1 MSEKDVILYLLGAG
15 ASCNALPLASQ
26 FSERLTEFA
35 KKLRMAGPHLT
46 ALDESD
52 LPTTDPVW
60 GDARR
65 ELAMAIEWL
74 AEESSH
80 HTSVDTFAKKLYFR
94 KERDTLRKLKAT
106 LSAYLVAEQAQ
117 KNVDL
122 RYDSFLASVVKFDDD
137 MSIRLPRKLRIL
149 TWNYDTQ
156 LEKAFYGF
164 CRDQDT
170 VEQKI
175 TNNRQ
180 IRRINGCCGR
190 EFPGNI
196 DKWFHLVWDT
206 TPDAGWKAAI
216 GLYKEYM
223 EKPLGWPGPDI
234 CFAWENATTSHS
246 FLEEVSVLVV
256 IGYSF
261 PYFNRTV
268 DDLIFKQLGVNL
280 RRVYVQCPEKDHA
293 LVKERLKLL
302 LPPIDLDESSIV
314 SITSTDLFYI
324 PDEF

>member
-1 MSEKDVILYLLGAG
+1 MSEKDVFLYLLGAG

-26 FSERLTEFA
+26 FAERLTEFA

-46 ALDESD
+46 DRDESD

-60 GDARR
+60 GDARK
-65 ELAMAIEWL
+65 ELAIAIEWL

-80 HTSVDTFAKKLYFR
+80 HASVDTFAKKLYFR
-94 KERDTLRKLKAT
+94 KDGDTLRKLKAT

-117 KNVDL
+117 KNADL
-122 RYDSFLASVVKFDDD
+122 RYDSFLASVAEFDDN
-137 MSIRLPRKLRIL
+137 MSIRLPQKLCIL

-164 CRDQDT
+164 CGDQDI

-180 IRRINGCCGR
+180 ICRINGCCGR

-196 DKWFHLVWDT
+196 DKWFHSVWDT
-206 TPDAGWKAAI
+206 APDVGWKAAI

-234 CFAWENATTSHS
+234 CFAWENSRTSHS
-246 FLEEVSVLVV
+246 FLEEVSVLIV

-261 PYFNRTV
+261 PYFNRRV
-268 DDLIFKQLGVNL
+268 DDLIFKQLGNNL
-280 RRVYVQCPEKDHA
+280 RRVYLQCPKNDHA
-293 LVKERLKLL
+293 SVIERLKLL
-302 LPPIDLDESSIV
+302 LPPLDASIV
-314 SITSTDLFYI
+314 SITGTDLFYI

>member
-1 MSEKDVILYLLGAG
+1 MSKKDVFLYLLGAG

-26 FSERLTEFA
+26 FAERLTEFA

-46 ALDESD
+46 DLDESD

-60 GDARR
+60 GDARK
-65 ELAMAIEWL
+65 ELAIAIEWL

-80 HTSVDTFAKKLYFR
+80 HASVDTFAKKLYFR
-94 KERDTLRKLKAT
+94 KEGDTLRKLKAT

-122 RYDSFLASVVKFDDD
+122 RYDSFLASVVEFDDN
-137 MSIRLPRKLRIL
+137 MSIRLPQKLRIL

-164 CRDQDT
+164 CGDQDI

-180 IRRINGCCGR
+180 ICRINGCCGR
-190 EFPGNI
+190 ESPGNI
-196 DKWFHLVWDT
+196 DKWFHSVWDT
-206 TPDAGWKAAI
+206 APDAGWKAAI

-234 CFAWENATTSHS
+234 CFAWENSRTSHS

-261 PYFNRTV
+261 PYFNRRV
-268 DDLIFKQLGVNL
+268 DDLIIKQLGNNL
-280 RRVYVQCPEKDHA
+280 RRVYLQCPKDDHA
-293 LVKERLKLL
+293 SVIERLKLL
-302 LPPIDLDESSIV
+302 LPPLDVSIV

>member
-1 MSEKDVILYLLGAG
+1 MREGDVFLYLLGAG
-15 ASCNALPLASQ
+15 ASCNALPLAYQ
-26 FSERLTEFA
+26 FAGRLTEFA
-35 KKLRMAGPHLT
+35 KKLRMAGPRLT
-46 ALDESD
+46 DLDESD
-52 LPTTDPVW
+52 LPSTDPLW
-60 GDARR
+60 GDARKD
-65 ELAMAIEWL
+65 LVTAIEWL

-80 HTSVDTFAKKLYFR
+80 HASVDTFAKKLYFR
-94 KERDTLRKLKAT
+94 KDGDALRKLKAA

-122 RYDSFLASVVKFDDD
+122 RYDSFLASVAEFDDY
-137 MSIRLPRKLRIL
+137 MKIRLPRKLRIL

-164 CRDQDT
+164 CGDQDT
-170 VEQKI
+170 VEEKI
-175 TNNRQ
+175 TNNRRQ
-180 IRRINGCCGR
+180 IHRINGCCGR

-196 DKWFHLVWDT
+196 DKWFHSVWDA

-223 EKPLGWPGPDI
+223 EKPVGRQGPDI
-234 CFAWENATTSHS
+234 CFAWENSTTSYS
-246 FLEEVSVLVV
+246 YLEEVSVLVV

-261 PYFNRTV
+261 PYFNRKV
-268 DDLIFKQLGVNL
+268 DDLIFKQFGKKL
-280 RRVYVQCPEKDHA
+280 RKVYLQCPEVDHA
-293 LVKERLKLL
+293 SVIERLKLL
-302 LPPIDLDESSIV
+302 LPPLDESII

>member
-1 MSEKDVILYLLGAG
+1 MRGEDVFLYLLGAG

-26 FSERLTEFA
+26 FAERLTEFA
-35 KKLRMAGPHLT
+35 KKLRMVGPHLT
-46 ALDESD
+46 DLDESD
-52 LPTTDPVW
+52 LPSTDPVW
-60 GDARR
+60 GDARK
-65 ELAMAIEWL
+65 ELAIAIEWL

-80 HTSVDTFAKKLYFR
+80 HASVDTFAKKLYFR

-106 LSAYLVAEQAQ
+106 LSAYLIAEQAQ

-122 RYDSFLASVVKFDDD
+122 RYDSFLASVAEFDDNVNI
-137 MSIRLPRKLRIL
+137 SLPQKLRIL

-164 CRDQDT
+164 CGDKDA

-190 EFPGNI
+190 EFPGNT
-196 DKWFHLVWDT
+196 DKWFHSVWDA

-234 CFAWENATTSHS
+234 CFAWENSTTNHS
-246 FLEEVSVLVV
+246 YMEEVSVLVV

-261 PYFNRTV
+261 PYFNRKV
-268 DDLIFKQLGVNL
+268 DDFIFKQLGKNL
-280 RRVYVQCPEKDHA
+280 RRVYLQCPKDDHA
-293 LVKERLKLL
+293 SVIERLKLL
-302 LPPIDLDESSIV
+302 LPPLEESIV